1 MLIAVSSKWCDCAI
15 LTLRYVYYKWRYIFG
30 EFTTN
35 SSVEEE
41 DWSSLKVLG
50 KYSKVGVVEFVAD
63 IT

>member
-1 MLIAVSSKWCDCAI
+1 MLIAVSSKCDCAI
-15 LTLRYVYYKWRYIFG
+15 LTLRYVYYKWRDIFG

-50 KYSKVGVVEFVAD
+50 KYSNVGVVEFVAD